1 MEMVVPASG
10 TEKSFS
16 PAAWAASAA
25 LAASLQG
32 LGMPTLALDSDE
44 AAVEDADAAGVD
56 AADADADEVEAEL
69 PLPEAAALL
78 EEAFEQPTTPIASTL
93 ANAMASSFLFMT
105 IPFLCL

>member
-1 MEMVVPASG
+1 
-10 TEKSFS
+10 
-16 PAAWAASAA
+16 
-25 LAASLQG
+25 
-32 LGMPTLALDSDE
+32 MPTLALDSDE
-44 AAVEDADAAGVD
+44 AAVEDADAAGVEAADADAVEAD